1 MQHYTSG
8 DIAVLGGLMEDR
20 MDNKSGRFPVV
31 GDIPLFGEIFTTRNN
46 ASTKTELVIVLRPT
60 VIKDAS
66 IQGDFGSLTTSLPNR
81 EFFQTDRVYQPFSG
95 PTPLQEP
102 LK

>member
-1 MQHYTSG
+1 MMRVQSG

-20 MDNKSGRFPVV
+20 MENKSGRFPGV
-31 GDIPLFGEIFTTRNN
+31 GDIPVLGEIFTTRNN
-46 ASTKTELVIVLRPT
+46 ASTKTELVILLRPT

-66 IQGDFGSLTTSLPNR
+66 INGDFSHLAPSLPANN
-81 EFFQTDRVYQPFSG
+81 FFTTDKVYEPFSG
-95 PTPLQEP
+95 PNVSQEP